1 MAKKT
6 YHGSCHCGRVR
17 FQADIDLSAGTGKC
31 NCTYCTKVRN
41 WNVILKPDAL
51 HDVQGEEHLTAY
63 WDSRRPETFG
73 KHMFCK
79 HCGVRTFD
87 RGHLEEIGGDYVSIA
102 LASLDDASID
112 ELVGGPVRF
121 ADGRSDNWLNP
132 PADTRN
138 L

>member
-1 MAKKT
+1 MATKT

-17 FQADIDLSAGTGKC
+17 FQADIDLSAGTAKC

-63 WDSRRPETFG
+63 WDARRSETYG

-87 RGHLEEIGGDYVSIA
+87 RGHLEEIGGDYVSVA

-112 ELVGGPVRF
+112 ELVSGPIRY
-121 ADGRSDNWLNP
+121 ADGRNDNWMNP
-132 PADTRN
+132 PADTRA